1 MRNTKHKLFKDKALR
16 HLHNE
21 SDICGVVKN
30 HFVALCMRYYRR
42 YGKGLSYAKMS
53 KHLTKLKKL
62 EKYQHWNIPYSWAL
76 QNVLKR
82 LAQSFR
88 EMKTLGRGHPK
99 FKSCKK
105 HRGMTFRGE
114 QVKIEKLLD
123 KQKNARN
130 HPTYRIR
137 LNGRWYR
144 FALHRKIRGKIV
156 EVQVTRD
163 ALGDVSITL
172 TEDYSEVKIEPKTGK
187 AEGFDFGIKDFLTT
201 SDGHRYTSPMFY
213 TRNAGRLAKA
223 QQSHSRKVK
232 GSNNSER
239 ERKNVARIHKKTAN
253 QRADHHWKLAI
264 ELCQKFDMLFFE
276 DLNLRGMKV
285 SLFGK
290 QVSDLAFGEFLEKL
304 KHQSQKRI
312 RSVLKIGRWSPTSK
326 CCSVCGHKNETLTL
340 AVREWRCPKCDT
352 HLDRDQNAAMNILKE
367 GVASF
372 GLGVV
377 RPILLFNR
385 IVGCSVEACS
395 PLLNS
400 TNASVV

>member
-1 MRNTKHKLFKDKALR
+1 MRNTNHKLFQDKTLR
-16 HLHNE
+16 HLHDECN
-21 SDICGVVKN
+21 ICGVVKN
-30 HFVALCMRYYRR
+30 HFLSLCMRYYRR
-42 YGKGLSYAKMS
+42 YGKGLSYSKMS

-62 EKYQHWNIPYSWAL
+62 EKYKHWNIPYSWSL

-105 HRGMTFRGE
+105 HKGMTFRGE

-123 KQKNARN
+123 AQKNERN

-144 FALHRKIRGKIV
+144 FALHRKIQGEIIQ
-156 EVQVTRD
+156 VQVTRD
-163 ALGDVSITL
+163 ALGDVYITL
-172 TEDYSEVKIEPKTGK
+172 TEDYSEIKYEPKTGK
-187 AEGFDFGIKDFLTT
+187 AEGFDFGIKDFLTG
-201 SDGHRYTSPMFY
+201 SDGKPYTSPMFY
-213 TRNAGRLAKA
+213 KHNAKQLAEA
-223 QQSHSRKVK
+223 QREHSRKVK
-232 GSNNSER
+232 GSNNKER
-239 ERKNVARIHKKTAN
+239 SRKQVARIHKKTAN

-264 ELCQKFDMLFFE
+264 DLCRSFDILFFE
-276 DLNLRGMKV
+276 DLNLRGMKA
-285 SLFGK
+285 LFGK
-290 QVSDLAFGEFLEKL
+290 QVSDLAFGEFMRKL
-304 KHQSQKRI
+304 KHQSHKRI

-326 CCSVCGHKNETLTL
+326 CCCVCDHKNDNLTL
-340 AVREWRCPKCDT
+340 SDRQWTCPKCHT
-352 HLDRDQNAAMNILKE
+352 HLDRDPNAAMNILKE

-377 RPILLFNR
+377 RPIVLFNR
-385 IVGCSVEACS
+385 IVGSSVEATS

-400 TNASVV
+400 TNASA

>member
-130 HPTYRIR
+130 HPTYRMR

-276 DLNLRGMKV
+276 DLNLRGMKA
-285 SLFGK
+285 LFGK

-377 RPILLFNR
+377 RPIVLFNR